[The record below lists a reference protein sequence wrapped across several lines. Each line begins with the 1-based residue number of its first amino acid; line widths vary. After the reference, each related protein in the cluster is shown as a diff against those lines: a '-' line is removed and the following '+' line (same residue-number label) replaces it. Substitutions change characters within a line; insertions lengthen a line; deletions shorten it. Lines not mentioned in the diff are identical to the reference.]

1 MAPPILGGAWAST
14 VIISNEANP
23 PTTPVHPSSQTT
35 SNFLFWRE
43 ATKTSGHPKST
54 PFHPG
59 CWQRAL
65 LWKQDRSCPTAKSGS
80 RLFEC
85 VQYKGVTWNPEAWLS
100 FGGVWAPTFK
110 VGEGRSLFWLA
121 QKALEVSLAGAVVF
135 CFKVSFQHQPPKL
148 KSLISKGSRRDRTVC
163 GYLVK
168 TD

>member
-1 MAPPILGGAWAST
+1 MVKVVPTGNIYWVCGKGCGGLLG
-14 VIISNEANP
+14 E
-23 PTTPVHPSSQTT
+23 
-35 SNFLFWRE
+35 
-43 ATKTSGHPKST
+43 
-54 PFHPG
+54 
-59 CWQRAL
+59 
-65 LWKQDRSCPTAKSGS
+65 
-80 RLFEC
+80 
-85 VQYKGVTWNPEAWLS
+85 KGVTWNPEAWLS